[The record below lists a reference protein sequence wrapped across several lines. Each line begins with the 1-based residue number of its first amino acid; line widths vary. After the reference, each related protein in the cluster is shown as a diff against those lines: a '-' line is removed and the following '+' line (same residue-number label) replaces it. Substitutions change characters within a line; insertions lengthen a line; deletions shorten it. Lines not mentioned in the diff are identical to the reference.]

1 MKQKWA
7 KYKEKFKKLAIQK
20 KKLKKVKNYYRNEE
34 KLQGTQ
40 KRIEFKWNWAMTVH
54 HICYKPHLS
63 TSDIMFHLISGN
75 SLTTTSQ

>member
-40 KRIEFKWNWAMTVH
+40 KRIELNETER
-54 HICYKPHLS
+54 
-63 TSDIMFHLISGN
+63 
-75 SLTTTSQ
+75 